1 MSVKDTDD
9 YQAFVQKHYMS
20 FMNAYMARYPKISRA
35 EAHVAFKK
43 YYQQTKKMA
52 QLSG

>member
-20 FMNAYMARYPKISRA
+20 FINAYMARYPKISRE